1 MVGCKKKVY
10 LGPKKLK
17 TMKNYSL
24 LLLAMMTSL
33 CALAK
38 DYTLEEVRDQW
49 TSREI
54 KVANGGKNPNIVQ
67 LLTAF
72 QNVWGT

>member
-1 MVGCKKKVY
+1 MQEKKVY

-17 TMKNYSL
+17 AMKNYLL

-54 KVANGGKNPNIVQ
+54 
-67 LLTAF
+67 
-72 QNVWGT
+72 